1 MWPGLGGEK
10 VMTGQKMV
18 PAIKSIKVVLS
29 EQQGEWGE
37 PYMILYE

>member
-18 PAIKSIKVVLS
+18 PAIESIKVVLN
-29 EQQGEWGE
+29 EQGEWGE
-37 PYMILYE
+37 PYIILY